1 MNKKGFTLIELLAV
15 ITILGILTMIA
26 VPNIMGVFNEKK
38 EVLYNTTI
46 EEIER
51 ISKNYLV
58 DNAELYTLIETNG
71 SINIPMDTLCEE
83 EYIAC
88 PMLDP
93 RDSSQIYG
101 YVKVSYINDDYKYEF
116 IRN

>member
-38 EVLYNTTI
+38 ETLYNTTI

-58 DNAELYTLIETNG
+58 DNSELYSLIEING
-71 SINIPMDTLCEE
+71 STNILMTTLCEE

-88 PMLDP
+88 PILDP
-93 RDSSQIYG
+93 RDSSEIDG
-101 YVKVSYINDDYKYEF
+101 YVKVSYINNDYTYEF